1 MIKYIYCGYLMY
13 YNYSYIVT
21 CGYYGYKYV
30 KPVVEYVYQKYT
42 KDEDD
47 EEDDKLIGEWV
58 YVDIVPK

>member
-1 MIKYIYCGYLMY
+1 MY